1 MLAEHKLKLL
11 QDLVRTSTKEEL
23 VWMNGFLAGV
33 LMNCHDQST
42 LAPTSA
48 ATASAPQ
55 TAAAPV
61 AAPVESKPTVSKITI
76 AYGTETG
83 NSKKL
88 ATDLA
93 AKAKKSGIQAKVVSL
108 DQYRLNDLAKE
119 EYFFTIIST
128 QGEGE
133 PPATAKKFYDH
144 IHQNGFKLPQ
154 IKYGVLALGDTSYPL
169 YCKAGED
176 VDQQFQKLGGQ
187 RVVPLIKCDTDYQ
200 GDADGWFSQVLHSLT
215 TTTSSNG
222 TASVGTVVTA
232 KKPAGK
238 KVYAGSI
245 ITNVNLNDRGSQK
258 ATHHIEIVAD
268 ELEYQPGD
276 SIGIVPEN
284 APAIVDAII
293 ALTRVD
299 AKKTVSFRN
308 ETHTVI
314 ELLKK
319 KVNIAYLPERVVK
332 QYAAIVKQDI
342 PETKISLLDLLKIYP
357 VNNATQFEEVI
368 GILEPITPR
377 LYSISS
383 SPNAHSG
390 EVHITVARDN
400 FKVNGEVKHGLAS
413 NFLADLPVDGPLE
426 FYVHKNNQ
434 FRLPAEDKDVIMIG
448 PGTGIAPFRSFIAER
463 DAAGASGRNWLFFGD
478 QHFTTDFL
486 YQTEIQNWIQTG
498 VLTKVNVAFSRDQK
512 SKIYVQHKMLENAKA
527 FYEWLQ
533 NGAYIYICGA
543 KEPMSVDVEN
553 TILQIIERFGSKS
566 SAQAIDYLNQ
576 LKEEGRFLKDV
587 Y

>member
-11 QDLVRTSTKEEL
+11 QDLVRSSTKEEL

-33 LMNCHDQST
+33 LMNCHDQAT
-42 LAPTSA
+42 LAPTA
-48 ATASAPQ
+48 ASTSAPA

-61 AAPVESKPTVSKITI
+61 AAPVESKPAVSKITI

-93 AKAKKSGIQAKVVSL
+93 TKAKKSGIQAKVVSL

-154 IKYGVLALGDTSYPL
+154 MKYGVLALGDTSYPL
-169 YCKAGED
+169 FCKAGED
-176 VDQQFQKLGGQ
+176 VDQQLQKLGGQ
-187 RVVPLIKCDTDYQ
+187 RVVNLIKCDTDYQ
-200 GDADGWFSQVLHSLT
+200 GDADSWFSQVLHSLT
-215 TTTSSNG
+215 TTTSSNH
-222 TASVGTVVTA
+222 TASVGAVVT

-238 KVYAGSI
+238 KTYTGSI
-245 ITNVNLNDRGSQK
+245 VTNVNLNDRGSNKQ
-258 ATHHIEIVAD
+258 THHIEVVAD

-276 SIGIVPEN
+276 SIGIIPEN
-284 APAIVDAII
+284 APAIVEAII
-293 ALTRVD
+293 ALTKID
-299 AKKTVSFRN
+299 SKKTVSFRN
-308 ETHTVI
+308 ESHTVI

-357 VNNATQFEEVI
+357 VNNAAQFEEVI

-390 EVHITVARDN
+390 EVHVTVARDN
-400 FKVNGEVKHGLAS
+400 FKVNGEVKHGLCS
-413 NFLADLPVDGPLE
+413 NFLADLAVDSSLE

-463 DAAGASGRNWLFFGD
+463 DASGASGRNWLFFGD
-478 QHFTTDFL
+478 QHFTSDFL
-486 YQTEIQNWIQTG
+486 YQTEIQNWLQTG

-533 NGAYIYICGA
+533 NGAYVYICGA
-543 KEPMSVDVEN
+543 KEPMSVDVEY
-553 TILQIIERFGSKS
+553 TILQIIERFGSKTG
-566 SAQAIDYLNQ
+566 AQAVEYLNQ

>member
-42 LAPTSA
+42 LAPTA
-48 ATASAPQ
+48 AAASAPA

-61 AAPVESKPTVSKITI
+61 AAPVESKPAVSKITI

-93 AKAKKSGIQAKVVSL
+93 TKAKKSGIQAKVVSL
-108 DQYRLNDLAKE
+108 DQYRLNDLSKE

-154 IKYGVLALGDTSYPL
+154 MKYGVLALGDTSYPL
-169 YCKAGED
+169 FCKAGED
-176 VDQQFQKLGGQ
+176 VDQQLQKLGGQ
-187 RVVPLIKCDTDYQ
+187 RIVGLIKCDTDYQ
-200 GDADGWFSQVLHSLT
+200 GDADSWFSQVLHSLT

-222 TASVGTVVTA
+222 TASVGAVVA

-238 KVYAGSI
+238 KTFIGNIV
-245 ITNVNLNDRGSQK
+245 TNVNLNDRGSNK
-258 ATHHIEIVAD
+258 ATHHIEVVAD

-284 APAIVDAII
+284 APAIVDAIV
-293 ALTRVD
+293 ALTKID
-299 AKKTVSFRN
+299 GKKSVSFRN

-357 VNNATQFEEVI
+357 VSNAAQFEEVI

-390 EVHITVARDN
+390 EVHVTVARDN
-400 FKVNGEVKHGLAS
+400 FKVNGEVKHGLCS
-413 NFLADLPVDGPLE
+413 NFLADLAVDSSLE

-463 DAAGASGRNWLFFGD
+463 DATGASGRNWLFFGD
-478 QHFTTDFL
+478 QHFTSDFL
-486 YQTEIQNWIQTG
+486 YQTEIQNWMQTG
-498 VLTKVNVAFSRDQK
+498 VLTKVNVAFSRDQQ

-533 NGAYIYICGA
+533 NGAYVYICGA
-543 KEPMSVDVEN
+543 KEPMSVDVEY
-553 TILQIIERFGSKS
+553 TILQIIERFGSKTG
-566 SAQAIDYLNQ
+566 AQAVEYLNQ

>member
-11 QDLVRTSTKEEL
+11 QDLVRSSTKEEL

-42 LAPTSA
+42 LAPTA
-48 ATASAPQ
+48 ASASAPA

-61 AAPVESKPTVSKITI
+61 AAPVESKPAVSKITI

-108 DQYRLNDLAKE
+108 DQYRLNDLSKE

-154 IKYGVLALGDTSYPL
+154 MKFGVLALGDTSYPL
-169 YCKAGED
+169 FCKAGED
-176 VDQQFQKLGGQ
+176 VDQQLQKLGGQ
-187 RVVPLIKCDTDYQ
+187 RVVNLIKCDTDYQ
-200 GDADGWFSQVLHSLT
+200 GDADSWFSQVLHSLT

-222 TASVGTVVTA
+222 TASVGAVVT
-232 KKPAGK
+232 KKPVGK
-238 KVYAGSI
+238 KTYIGNIV
-245 ITNVNLNDRGSQK
+245 TNVNLNDRGSNK
-258 ATHHIEIVAD
+258 ATHHIEVVAD

-276 SIGIVPEN
+276 SIGIIPEN

-293 ALTRVD
+293 ALTKID
-299 AKKTVSFRN
+299 SKKSVSFRN

-357 VNNATQFEEVI
+357 VNNAAQFEDVI

-390 EVHITVARDN
+390 EVHVTVARDN
-400 FKVNGEVKHGLAS
+400 FKVNGEVKHGLCS
-413 NFLADLPVDGPLE
+413 NFLADLAVDSSLE
-426 FYVHKNNQ
+426 FYVHKNHQ

-448 PGTGIAPFRSFIAER
+448 PGTGIAPFRAFIAER
-463 DAAGASGRNWLFFGD
+463 DASGASGRNWLFFGD
-478 QHFTTDFL
+478 QHFTSDFL
-486 YQTEIQNWIQTG
+486 YQTEIQNWVQTG
-498 VLTKVNVAFSRDQK
+498 VLTKVSVAFSRDQK

-533 NGAYIYICGA
+533 NGAYVYICGA
-543 KEPMSVDVEN
+543 KEPMSVDVEY
-553 TILQIIERFGSKS
+553 TILQIIERFGSKTG
-566 SAQAIDYLNQ
+566 AQAAEYLNQ

>member
-33 LMNCHDQST
+33 LMNCHDQSA
-42 LAPTSA
+42 LAPTA
-48 ATASAPQ
+48 AASAPA
-55 TAAAPV
+55 TAGAPV
-61 AAPVESKPTVSKITI
+61 ATPVESKPTVSKITI

-154 IKYGVLALGDTSYPL
+154 IKFGVLALGDTSYPL
-169 YCKAGED
+169 FCKAGED
-176 VDQQFQKLGGQ
+176 VDQQLQKLGGQ
-187 RVVPLIKCDTDYQ
+187 RVVNLIKCDTDYQ

-232 KKPAGK
+232 KKPSGK
-238 KVYAGSI
+238 KVYNGSI
-245 ITNVNLNDRGSQK
+245 ITNVNLNDRGSNK
-258 ATHHIEIVAD
+258 ATHHIEIEAD

-284 APAIVDAII
+284 APAIVDSII
-293 ALTRVD
+293 ALTRID
-299 AKKTVSFRN
+299 GKKTVSFRN
-308 ETHTVI
+308 EAHTVT

-357 VNNATQFEEVI
+357 VNNAAQFEEVI

-426 FYVHKNNQ
+426 FYIHKNNQ

-463 DAAGASGRNWLFFGD
+463 DAAGANGRNWLFFGD
-478 QHFTTDFL
+478 QHFTSDFL
-486 YQTEIQNWIQTG
+486 YQTEIQNWMQTG
-498 VLTKVNVAFSRDQK
+498 VLTKVNVAFSRDQQ

-533 NGAYIYICGA
+533 NGAYVYICGA
-543 KEPMSVDVEN
+543 KEPMSVDVEY

-566 SAQAIDYLNQ
+566 SAQAVEYLNL

>member
-33 LMNCHDQST
+33 LMNCHDQPA

-48 ATASAPQ
+48 ATASAPA

-176 VDQQFQKLGGQ
+176 VDQQLQKLGGQ

-222 TASVGTVVTA
+222 SASVGAVVTT

-238 KVYAGSI
+238 KVYTGSI

-293 ALTRVD
+293 ALTRID
-299 AKKTVSFRN
+299 SKKSVSFRN
-308 ETHTVI
+308 EMHTVI

-332 QYAAIVKQDI
+332 AYAAIVKQDI

-357 VNNATQFEEVI
+357 VNNAAQFEEVI

-512 SKIYVQHKMLENAKA
+512 TKIYVQHKMLEHAKA

-533 NGAYIYICGA
+533 NGAYVYICGA

-566 SAQAIDYLNQ
+566 SAQAVEYLNQ

>member
-1 MLAEHKLKLL
+1 
-11 QDLVRTSTKEEL
+11 
-23 VWMNGFLAGV
+23 MNGFLAGV
-33 LMNCHDQST
+33 LMNCHDQSS

-48 ATASAPQ
+48 ATASAPA

-61 AAPVESKPTVSKITI
+61 AVPVESKPTVSKITI

-93 AKAKKSGIQAKVVSL
+93 AKAKKNGIQAKVVSL

-154 IKYGVLALGDTSYPL
+154 MKFGVLALGDTSYPL
-169 YCKAGED
+169 FCKAGED
-176 VDQQFQKLGGQ
+176 VDQQLQKLGGQ
-187 RVVPLIKCDTDYQ
+187 RVVNLIKCDTDYQ

-215 TTTSSNG
+215 ATTSSNG
-222 TASVGTVVTA
+222 TASVGAVVTA

-238 KVYAGSI
+238 KVYNGSI
-245 ITNVNLNDRGSQK
+245 ITNVNLNDRGSNK

-284 APAIVDAII
+284 APAIVDSII
-293 ALTRVD
+293 ALTRID
-299 AKKTVSFRN
+299 SKKSVSFRN
-308 ETHTVI
+308 ETHTVT

-357 VNNATQFEEVI
+357 VSNAAQFEEVI

-413 NFLADLPVDGPLE
+413 NFLADLPVDAQLE

-486 YQTEIQNWIQTG
+486 YQTEIQNWMQTG

-533 NGAYIYICGA
+533 NGAYVYICGA
-543 KEPMSVDVEN
+543 KEPMSVDVEY

-566 SAQAIDYLNQ
+566 GAQAVEYLNQ
-576 LKEEGRFLKDV
+576 LKEEGRYLKDV